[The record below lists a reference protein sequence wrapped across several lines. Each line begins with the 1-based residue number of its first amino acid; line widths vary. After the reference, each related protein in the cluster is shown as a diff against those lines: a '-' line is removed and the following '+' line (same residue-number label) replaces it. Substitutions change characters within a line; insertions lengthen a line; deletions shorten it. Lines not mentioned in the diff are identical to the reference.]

1 MTIPATIEDL
11 MRDHRAVCV
20 IGGSSMR
27 DGFRRHGFV
36 TSILGDDLIVLA
48 SAEDR
53 TRYPDQFIRLV
64 PGRGD
69 VVQSEASQDF
79 LRRWR
84 LYLIHVVK
92 YEDPALIHP
101 ALLPATC
108 GPNGWRE
115 LRDAWVGAP

>member
-27 DGFRRHGFV
+27 DSFRRRGFA
-36 TSILGDDLIVLA
+36 TSILSDDLIVLA
-48 SAEDR
+48 AAGER
-53 TRYPDQFIRLV
+53 TRYPDLFVRLV
-64 PGRGD
+64 PGRDD
-69 VVQSEASQDF
+69 VVQSDAPEGF

-84 LYLIHVVK
+84 MFLIHVVK

-101 ALLPATC
+101 ASLPASC
-108 GPNGWRE
+108 GPDGWCE